1 MKSSFVFA
9 ALVGFALLNTAFLGA
24 YLYSSTGL
32 FGDANAASQTISGT
46 SSAIPSQTVTTL
58 STVTNTMTVASGSS
72 EPTSASTATYSGV
85 SDSSETSP
93 GTSVTG
99 TATGTASG
107 NAGFSTE
114 IASAGG
120 VSSLSVLSVVQFF
133 ESHSL
138 ALAPSSWIAVGGMWI
153 WRGRMRSKWT
163 DLGFDSDVFGL
174 FVKMKGGKTRIRLLD
189 ALSLPK
195 DRLQLAQE
203 LGLDWKG
210 VDRHLMVMKK
220 YGFVDDRVAYGK
232 VRMYQLTPMGASL
245 LRLLQ
250 DLSRE
255 ERLQPVTD
263 PALFRSHT
271 FSN

>member
-1 MKSSFVFA
+1 MKSSLVFA

-24 YLYSSTGL
+24 YLYSS
-32 FGDANAASQTISGT
+32 ANLLGGASSGASQVL
-46 SSAIPSQTVTTL
+46 SSATTSGVQTQTVTSLTT
-58 STVTNTMTVASGSS
+58 TVTAASSTQASGSS
-72 EPTSASTATYSGV
+72 ATNSLSTFNSSSASTGGSGYVVGSV
-85 SDSSETSP
+85 SGPSSSNSTQTSP
-93 GTSVTG
+93 GF
-99 TATGTASG
+99 ATGSS
-107 NAGFSTE
+107 FS
-114 IASAGG
+114 
-120 VSSLSVLSVVQFF
+120 VPSVVQFF

-189 ALSLPK
+189 ALALPK

-210 VDRHLMVMKK
+210 VDRHLVIMKK
-220 YGFVDDRVAYGK
+220 YGFVDDKVAYGK

-250 DLSRE
+250 ELSGE
-255 ERLQPVTD
+255 ERRADVVDLRQSQD
-263 PALFRSHT
+263 HT
-271 FSN
+271 LSN